1 MMQKIIKAK
10 GMVDVNSQKLIP
22 DITIV
27 IDNDIITSVE
37 SGIVSAQTDPEAQVI
52 DLSDHYILPGLINS
66 HMHLCMPG
74 DSEIGQNATYLGNAK
89 ELAPLLAV
97 KNALTEL
104 NSGVTTVREC
114 GAWDMPTICRAVELG
129 IIKGPRIYHCGRI
142 ITITGGHGWSWDIAI
157 EADGEEAITQATRQ
171 NLKRGADFVKLMA
184 TGGGTQGTYPG
195 HASFSAPEIAAAVEA
210 AHRID
215 KKVAVHAR
223 GTAGI
228 KNSVEAGVD
237 FIEHCCFELPDGT
250 LKADEKLIA
259 SIAEQEIIIT
269 PTIQL
274 YRSHLRK
281 MLKKQDEGKLSADE
295 TKAIKLST
303 DILEEKYLTLRKFI
317 KAGVKCMAGNDAG
330 IAIVAYGTLSGELD
344 TMVEGGMSPSMAIA
358 SATKIPAEAMGL
370 FDEIG
375 SLEIGKQADI
385 IAVKDDPIVNILA
398 LEKVSFVMKAGE
410 IHLNEVSV
418 EQPHRK

>member
-1 MMQKIIKAK
+1 MQKIIKAK
-10 GMVDVNSQKLIP
+10 GMVDVNQQILIP

-37 SGIVSAQTDPEAQVI
+37 SGITSAQTDPEAQVV
-52 DLSDHYILPGLINS
+52 DLSDQYILPGLINS

-74 DSEIGQNATYLGNAK
+74 DSDFGQNPAYQKNVR
-89 ELAPLLAV
+89 ELAPILAV

-104 NSGVTTVREC
+104 NSGVTTVRDC
-114 GAWDMPTICRAVELG
+114 GAWDMPTICRAVDLG
-129 IIKGPRIYHCGRI
+129 IMKGPRIYHCGRI
-142 ITITGGHGWSWDIAI
+142 LTITGGHGWSWNIA
-157 EADGEEAITQATRQ
+157 EEVDGIDGVITATRQ
-171 NLKRGADFVKLMA
+171 NFKYGADYVKLMA
-184 TGGGTQGTYPG
+184 TGGGTLGTYPG
-195 HASFSAPEIAAAVEA
+195 HASFSVPEIAAAVET

-223 GTAGI
+223 GAAGI
-228 KNSVEAGVD
+228 KNCVEAGVD
-237 FIEHCCFELPDGT
+237 FIEHCCFEMPDGT
-250 LKADEKLIA
+250 LKADEKLIESMA
-259 SIAEQEIIIT
+259 KQEITIT

-274 YRSHLRK
+274 YRSYLRK

-303 DILEEKYLTLRKFI
+303 NILEDKYLTLRKFI
-317 KAGVKCMAGNDAG
+317 EAGIKCMAGNDAG
-330 IAIVAYGTLSGELD
+330 IAIVGYGTFSGELD
-344 TMVEGGMSPSMAIA
+344 TMVEGGMSPSLAIA

-375 SLEIGKQADI
+375 SLEVGKQADI
-385 IAVKDDPIVNILA
+385 IAVKDDPTFNILA

-410 IHLNEVSV
+410 IHLKEDSV
-418 EQPHRK
+418 ASA